1 MKVVMLGA
9 DRSVKGGVSA
19 VVNNLYEAGLDQRI
33 DLTYIGTMVDG
44 STAAKLLKGVQALLK
59 FVTVLPKADIVHLNM
74 AGELLPEADF
84 YADRPLVPQKSCNSR
99 ARRRFS
105 GLLL

>member
-19 VVNNLYEAGLDQRI
+19 VVNSLYEAGLIQRI
-33 DLTYIGTMVDG
+33 DLTKAVKRCSGAVEICHC
-44 STAAKLLKGVQALLK
+44 AAESRHRSSEYG
-59 FVTVLPKADIVHLNM
+59 
-74 AGELLPEADF
+74 GGCELLPEADF
-84 YADRPLVPQKSCNSR
+84 YADRPLVPQKGCDSR

-105 GLLL
+105 GRLL

>member
-44 STAAKLLKGVQALLK
+44 STAAKLLKV
-59 FVTVLPKADIVHLNM
+59 F
-74 AGELLPEADF
+74 
-84 YADRPLVPQKSCNSR
+84 RRCCNLSLCCR
-99 ARRRFS
+99 KQTS
-105 GLLL
+105 SI

>member
-33 DLTYIGTMVDG
+33 DLTYIGTWWME
-44 STAAKLLKGVQALLK
+44 ALLR
-59 FVTVLPKADIVHLNM
+59 N
-74 AGELLPEADF
+74 
-84 YADRPLVPQKSCNSR
+84 C
-99 ARRRFS
+99 
-105 GLLL
+105 